1 MHVILR
7 TAVCLVV
14 LASAVAAH
22 LIAERVEEVLPLS
35 APAQIHVTSGPGDES
50 EATTLVSDFAQ
61 NDLAASLVT
70 FDATPDGVRRL
81 LVLAPGFAER
91 SAAPHALTR
100 VDPVPAFGTRLASTD
115 TRELETGVDTVYG
128 QWTVF
133 GSDPDVVAAAEALRA
148 HGFTVEV
155 KWARLVVVEQVVTVT
170 PPLLVVAVALFLFA
184 TAAAAW
190 VLTARSRRVR
200 RVHGRCRGAVA
211 GGDLLGTVAK
221 NLDVALT
228 ARRTPRRTRRARRAA
243 ALRRVGLE
251 GLDKSKVFRL
261 SGGEQQRVAL
271 ARLILHAPRVVLADE
286 PTASL
291 DDANAEIV
299 LDLLREFADGGASV
313 IVATHDPRVV
323 AASDQ
328 VVELDGSTAVVQPR
342 VGSRHEPE
350 SEPDIA
356 EPEDAGHRRGL
367 DGGLRPRPGD
377 GLRR

>member
-1 MHVILR
+1 MARRDTSSTKGPTPRAAAGPSLVATGLAKRHPGRPLWKDVSFAVEAGTV
-7 TAVCLVV
+7 TAVCGPSGVGKSTL
-14 LASAVAAH
+14 LACLGLLETVSSGTITYDGRE
-22 LIAERVEEVLPLS
+22 L
-35 APAQIHVTSGPGDES
+35 TSSRGRDR
-50 EATTLVSDFAQ
+50 
-61 NDLAASLVT
+61 
-70 FDATPDGVRRL
+70 RRL
-81 LVLAPGFAER
+81 HR
-91 SAAPHALTR
+91 
-100 VDPVPAFGTRLASTD
+100 D
-115 TRELETGVDTVYG
+115 
-128 QWTVF
+128 VF
-133 GSDPDVVAAAEALRA
+133 G
-148 HGFTVEV
+148 
-155 KWARLVVVEQVVTVT
+155 
-170 PPLLVVAVALFLFA
+170 FLFQD
-184 TAAAAW
+184 
-190 VLTARSRRVR
+190 
-200 RVHGRCRGAVA
+200 HGLVE
-211 GGDLLGTVAK
+211 DWTVAK

-251 GLDKSKVFRL
+251 GLDESKVFRL